1 MSIGSLKVIDG
12 YNAKKIPPIKDK
24 SMSSYIFGHTT
35 PDSDSIVGAI
45 SLSYLKNQLG
55 EICTPTRQGEIN
67 PETAFILEKF
77 GFEQPALK
85 TSYAGE
91 SVYLIDFMESSQAPS
106 DINEA
111 TILGIVD
118 HHKLGDLKT
127 NAPLEMWVCPV
138 GCSNTIVKQMFDFY
152 DVEIPKALA
161 GMMMCAI
168 LSDTVIFKSPTCTK
182 EDTKAVKEL
191 AEIAEIEDPKALGME
206 MFIVKS
212 DVLNDSKR
220 ALVLRDF
227 KDFNM
232 AGNKIG
238 VGQLE
243 VVDLTVFDNMK
254 EELFEAMTELKA
266 EENRHTV
273 LLLLTDIMQ
282 EGSQLL
288 VLSDDNRKVESA
300 FNITLTDNQIWLPKV
315 MSRKKQIIP
324 FLEEQF

>member
-1 MSIGSLKVIDG
+1 M
-12 YNAKKIPPIKDK
+12 AT
-24 SMSSYIFGHTT
+24 YIFGHTT

-45 SLSYLKNQLG
+45 SLSYLKNKLG
-55 EICTPTRQGEIN
+55 EDTVPTRQGEVN
-67 PETAFILEKF
+67 PETKWILEKF
-77 GFEQPALK
+77 GYEAPLLK

-91 SVYLIDFMESSQAPS
+91 EVYLIDFMESSQSPD
-106 DINEA
+106 DISEA

-127 NAPLEMWVCPV
+127 NAPLEMWVRPV
-138 GCSNTIVKQMFDFY
+138 GCSNTIVKEMFDHY
-152 DVEIPKALA
+152 GIEIPKELA

-182 EDTKAVKEL
+182 VDTKACKEL
-191 AEIAEIEDPKALGME
+191 AEIVGIEDYKAVGMD

-212 DVLNDSKR
+212 DVLTATPR
-220 ALVLRDF
+220 ELVLRDF

-232 AGNKIG
+232 GDNTIG

-243 VVDLTVFDNMK
+243 VVDLNVFDNMK
-254 EELFEAMTELKA
+254 EDLFAAMKELKA
-266 EENRHTV
+266 EGERHTV

-288 VLSDDNRKVESA
+288 VLSDENAKIENA
-300 FNITLTDNQIWLPKV
+300 FEMTLENDQTWLNGV

-324 FLEEQF
+324 FLEKQF

>member
-1 MSIGSLKVIDG
+1 MST
-12 YNAKKIPPIKDK
+12 
-24 SMSSYIFGHTT
+24 YIFGHTT
-35 PDSDSIVGAI
+35 PDSDSIVGAH

-55 EICTPTRQGEIN
+55 EDCVATRQGEIN

-77 GFEQPALK
+77 GFEKPELK
-85 TSYAGE
+85 TNYAGE
-91 SVYLIDFMESSQAPS
+91 DVYLIDFMESSQSPE
-106 DINEA
+106 DIAEA
-111 TILGIVD
+111 NILGIVD

-127 NAPLEMWVCPV
+127 AAPLEMWVRPV
-138 GCSNTIVKQMFDFY
+138 GCSNTIVKQMFDY
-152 DVEIPKALA
+152 YNVEIPKELA
-161 GMMMCAI
+161 GMMLCAI

-191 AEIAEIEDPKALGME
+191 AEIAGIDDPKALGME

-212 DVLNDSKR
+212 DVLNDTKR

-232 AGNKIG
+232 NGSTVG

-243 VVDLTVFDNMK
+243 VVDLSVFDEMK
-254 EELFEAMTELKA
+254 EELFNAMADIKA
-266 EENRHTV
+266 EENRHSV

-288 VLSDDNRKVESA
+288 VLSDDNAKIESA
-300 FNITLTDNQIWLPKV
+300 FDVTLENNEIWLPKV

-324 FLEEQF
+324 FLEGQF

>member
-1 MSIGSLKVIDG
+1 MSTYV
-12 YNAKKIPPIKDK
+12 
-24 SMSSYIFGHTT
+24 FGHST

-55 EICTPTRQGEIN
+55 EDTIPSRQGEIN

-77 GFEQPALK
+77 SYDKPLLK
-85 TSYAGE
+85 TNYAGE
-91 SVYLIDFMESSQAPS
+91 NVYLIDFMESSQSPE

-127 NAPLEMWVCPV
+127 ATPLEMWVRPV
-138 GCSNTIVKQMFDFY
+138 GCSNTIVKQMFDYY
-152 DVEIPKALA
+152 DVEIPKELA

-182 EDTKAVKEL
+182 EDTKACKEL
-191 AEIAEIEDPKALGME
+191 ATIAGIEDYKAVGME

-212 DVLNDSKR
+212 DVLNASKR
-220 ALVLRDF
+220 ELVLRDF

-232 AGNKIG
+232 NGTKIG

-243 VVDLTVFDNMK
+243 VVDLSVFDNMK
-254 EELFEAMTELKA
+254 EELFEAMKELKT
-266 EENRHTV
+266 EGERHSV
-273 LLLLTDIMQ
+273 ILLLTDIMVM
-282 EGSQLL
+282 GSQLL
-288 VLSDDNRKVESA
+288 VLSDENAKVETA
-300 FNITLTDNQIWLPKV
+300 FDITLENNQVWIDGV

-324 FLEEQF
+324 FLEKQF

>member
-1 MSIGSLKVIDG
+1 MSTYV
-12 YNAKKIPPIKDK
+12 
-24 SMSSYIFGHTT
+24 FGHTT
-35 PDSDSIVGAI
+35 PDSDSIVGAY

-55 EICTPTRQGEIN
+55 EDCVPTRQGEIN
-67 PETAFILEKF
+67 PETAFILNRF
-77 GFEQPALK
+77 GFEEPLLK

-91 SVYLIDFMESSQAPS
+91 NVYLIDFMESSQSPE

-127 NAPLEMWVCPV
+127 STPLEMWVRPV
-138 GCSNTIVKQMFDFY
+138 GCSNTIVKQMFDIY
-152 DVEIPKALA
+152 NVVIPKDLA
-161 GMMMCAI
+161 GMMLCAI

-191 AEIAEIEDPKALGME
+191 AEIAGIEDPKALGME

-212 DVLNDSKR
+212 DVLNDTKE
-220 ALVLRDF
+220 ALVRRDF
-227 KDFNM
+227 KEFNM
-232 AGNKIG
+232 GSEKIG
-238 VGQLE
+238 IGQLE
-243 VVDLTVFDNMK
+243 VVDLSVFDDMK
-254 EELFEAMTELKA
+254 DELFTAMQKVKD
-266 EENRHTV
+266 ENARHTL

-288 VLSDDNRKVESA
+288 VLSDDTSKVETA
-300 FNITLTDNQIWLPKV
+300 FDVKLEDKQVWLPKV

-324 FLEEQF
+324 FLEKQF

>member
-1 MSIGSLKVIDG
+1 M
-12 YNAKKIPPIKDK
+12 AT
-24 SMSSYIFGHTT
+24 YIFGHTT
-35 PDSDSIVGAI
+35 PDTDSIVGAI
-45 SLSYLKNQLG
+45 SLSYLKNKLG
-55 EICTPTRQGEIN
+55 ENCTPTRQGEIN
-67 PETAFILEKF
+67 PETQWILEKF
-77 GFEQPALK
+77 GFEAPELK

-91 SVYLIDFMESSQAPS
+91 NVYLIDFMESSQSPD
-106 DINEA
+106 DIAEA

-127 NAPLEMWVCPV
+127 STPLEMWVRPV
-138 GCSNTIVKQMFDFY
+138 GCSNTIVKEMFDHY
-152 DVEIPKALA
+152 NVEIPKELA

-182 EDTKAVKEL
+182 VDTKACKEL
-191 AEIAEIEDPKALGME
+191 AEIAGVEDYKALGME

-212 DVLNDSKR
+212 DVLNASSR
-220 ALVLRDF
+220 ELVLRDF

-232 AGNKIG
+232 GDSKVG

-243 VVDLTVFDNMK
+243 VVDLSVFDTMK
-254 EELFEAMTELKA
+254 EDLFTAMKELK
-266 EENRHTV
+266 EEGARHSV

-288 VLSDDNRKVESA
+288 VLSDETEKVENA
-300 FNITLTDNQIWLPKV
+300 FDMKLEKSQTWLKGV

-324 FLEEQF
+324 FLEKQF

>member
-1 MSIGSLKVIDG
+1 MSTYV
-12 YNAKKIPPIKDK
+12 
-24 SMSSYIFGHTT
+24 FGHTT
-35 PDSDSIVGAI
+35 PDSDSIVGAY

-55 EICTPTRQGEIN
+55 ENCVPTRQGEIN
-67 PETAFILEKF
+67 PETAFILSHF
-77 GFEQPALK
+77 GFKQPLLK

-91 SVYLIDFMESSQAPS
+91 NVYLIDFMESSQSPQ

-127 NAPLEMWVCPV
+127 STPLEMWVRPV
-138 GCSNTIVKQMFDFY
+138 GCSNTIVKQMFDLY
-152 DVEIPKALA
+152 NVEIPKDLA

-191 AEIAEIEDPKALGME
+191 AEIAGIKDPKALGMK

-212 DVLNDSKR
+212 DVLNDTKE
-220 ALVLRDF
+220 ALVRRDF
-227 KDFNM
+227 KEFNM
-232 AGNKIG
+232 GGEKVGI
-238 VGQLE
+238 GQLE
-243 VVDLTVFDNMK
+243 VVDLSIFDNMK
-254 EELFEAMTELKA
+254 EELFTAMQKVKD
-266 EENRHTV
+266 ENGRHTL

-288 VLSDDNRKVESA
+288 VLSNDSSKIESA
-300 FNITLTDNQIWLPKV
+300 FDITLEDKQVWLPKV

-324 FLEEQF
+324 FLEGQF

>member
-1 MSIGSLKVIDG
+1 MST
-12 YNAKKIPPIKDK
+12 
-24 SMSSYIFGHTT
+24 YIFGHTT

-45 SLSYLKNQLG
+45 ALSYLKNQLG
-55 EICTPTRQGEIN
+55 EDTLPTRQGEIN

-77 GFEQPALK
+77 GFEAPMLK
-85 TSYAGE
+85 TEYAGE
-91 SVYLIDFMESSQAPS
+91 SVYLVDFMESSQAPS
-106 DINEA
+106 DIEEA

-127 NAPLEMWVCPV
+127 NTPLEMWVRPV
-138 GCSNTIVKQMFDFY
+138 GCSNTILKQMFDY
-152 DVEIPKALA
+152 YNVAIPQNLA

-182 EDTKAVKEL
+182 EDTKACKEL
-191 AEIAEIEDPKALGME
+191 AKIAQIEAYKELGME

-212 DVLNDSKR
+212 DVLNATPR
-220 ALVLRDF
+220 ELVLRDF

-232 AGNKIG
+232 GGVKVG

-243 VVDLTVFDNMK
+243 VVDLSVFDTMK
-254 EELFEAMTELKA
+254 ESLFEAMKALK
-266 EENRHTV
+266 EEGDRESV

-288 VLSDDNRKVESA
+288 VVSDNEARIEKA
-300 FNITLTDNQIWLPKV
+300 FDVTLEEHQVWLKGV

-324 FLEEQF
+324 FLETVYA

>member
-1 MSIGSLKVIDG
+1 MSTYV
-12 YNAKKIPPIKDK
+12 
-24 SMSSYIFGHTT
+24 FGHTT
-35 PDSDSIVGAI
+35 PDSDSIVGAH

-55 EICTPTRQGEIN
+55 EDCVPTRQGEIS
-67 PETAFILEKF
+67 PETAFILDRF
-77 GFEQPALK
+77 GFEKPMLK
-85 TSYAGE
+85 TNYAGE
-91 SVYLIDFMESSQAPS
+91 NVYLIDFMETSQSPE
-106 DINEA
+106 DINDA

-127 NAPLEMWVCPV
+127 ATPLEMWVRPV
-138 GCSNTIVKQMFDFY
+138 GCSNTIVKQMY
-152 DVEIPKALA
+152 DYYGIEIPKDLA

-191 AEIAEIEDPKALGME
+191 AEIAGVEDPKALGME

-212 DVLNDSKR
+212 DVLNDTKE

-232 AGNKIG
+232 GENKLG

-243 VVDLTVFDNMK
+243 VVDLSVFDNMK
-254 EELFEAMTELKA
+254 EELFAAMQKIKDEGG
-266 EENRHTV
+266 RHTV

-288 VLSDDNRKVESA
+288 VLSDEKSKIESA
-300 FNITLTDNQIWLPKV
+300 FDVTLEDNQVWLPKV
-315 MSRKKQIIP
+315 MSRKKQVIP
-324 FLEEQF
+324 FLEKQF

>member
-1 MSIGSLKVIDG
+1 MSTYV
-12 YNAKKIPPIKDK
+12 
-24 SMSSYIFGHTT
+24 FGHTT

-55 EICTPTRQGEIN
+55 EDTTPSRQGDIN
-67 PETAFILEKF
+67 PETAFILDKF
-77 GFEQPALK
+77 GFEKPLLK
-85 TSYAGE
+85 TNYAGE
-91 SVYLIDFMESSQAPS
+91 NVYLIDFMESSQSPS
-106 DINEA
+106 DISEA

-127 NAPLEMWVCPV
+127 ATPLEMWVRPV
-138 GCSNTIVKQMFDFY
+138 GCSNTIVKQMFDYFE
-152 DVEIPKALA
+152 VEIPKDLA

-191 AEIAEIEDPKALGME
+191 ADIAQIKEPKSLGME

-212 DVLNDSKR
+212 DVLTDTKR

-232 AGNKIG
+232 GSEKIG

-243 VVDLTVFDNMK
+243 VVDLAVFDNMK
-254 EELFEAMTELKA
+254 EELFEAMAEIKA
-266 EENRHTV
+266 EKSRHTV

-288 VLSDDNRKVESA
+288 VLSDDKSKIESA
-300 FNITLTDNQIWLPKV
+300 FEVILTDNQVWLPKV

-324 FLEEQF
+324 FLEGQF

>member
-1 MSIGSLKVIDG
+1 MSTYV
-12 YNAKKIPPIKDK
+12 
-24 SMSSYIFGHTT
+24 FGHTT
-35 PDSDSIVGAI
+35 PDSDSIVGAH

-55 EICTPTRQGEIN
+55 EDCVPTRQGEIS
-67 PETAFILEKF
+67 PETAFILDKF
-77 GFEQPALK
+77 GYEKPMLK
-85 TSYAGE
+85 TNYAGE
-91 SVYLIDFMESSQAPS
+91 NVYLIDFMESSQSPQ
-106 DINEA
+106 DIDEA

-127 NAPLEMWVCPV
+127 ATPLEMWVRPV
-138 GCSNTIVKQMFDFY
+138 GCSNTIVKQMY
-152 DVEIPKALA
+152 DYHGIEIPKDLA

-191 AEIAEIEDPKALGME
+191 AAIAGVEDPKALGME

-212 DVLNDSKR
+212 DVLNDTKE

-232 AGNKIG
+232 GGNKLG

-243 VVDLTVFDNMK
+243 VVDLSVFDEMK
-254 EELFEAMTELKA
+254 EELFTAMQKIKD

-288 VLSDDNRKVESA
+288 VLSDETDKIESA
-300 FNITLTDNQIWLPKV
+300 FEVTLEDKQVWLPKV
-315 MSRKKQIIP
+315 MSRKKQVIP
-324 FLEEQF
+324 FLEKQF